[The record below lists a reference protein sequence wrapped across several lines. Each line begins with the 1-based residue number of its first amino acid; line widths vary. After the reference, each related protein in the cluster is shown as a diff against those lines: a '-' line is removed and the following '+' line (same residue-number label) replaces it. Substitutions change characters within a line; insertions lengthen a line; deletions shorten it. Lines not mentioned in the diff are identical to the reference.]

1 MNRYSNTYGKKL
13 INVMA
18 EGFEYLT
25 AEIEMKERLIPTIQS
40 HLHSHAERELKGIV
54 PREIVDKY
62 VNLIFLTF
70 HA

>member
-1 MNRYSNTYGKKL
+1 
-13 INVMA
+13 MA

-25 AEIEMKERLIPTIQS
+25 AEIDNIEMKERLIPTIQS